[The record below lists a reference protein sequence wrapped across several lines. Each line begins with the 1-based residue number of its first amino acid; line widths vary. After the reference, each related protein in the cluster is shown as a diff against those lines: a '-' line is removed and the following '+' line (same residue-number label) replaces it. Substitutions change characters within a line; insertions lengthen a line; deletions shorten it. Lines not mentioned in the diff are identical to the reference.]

1 MVVRLTLKNNHK
13 KLNPLKC
20 RNRTMRKIKRNTL
33 IKSPHSKSQTHAKL
47 MKDAPTL
54 FKGSGAVVIVDEK
67 CGNIYV
73 HFNDEA
79 SHLSIHYLHN
89 NKKTNTCECWN
100 RVNSSNI
107 HYKIDKTMTS
117 NPIYISI
124 YKNSAG
130 KYTYN
135 PNKIIEAKHKKLLD
149 WTIKKL
155 NQL

>member
-1 MVVRLTLKNNHK
+1 MSKITLKNNHK

-20 RNRTMRKIKRNTL
+20 RNRTRGKGIHDKT
-33 IKSPHSKSQTHAKL
+33 HSKLHAKL
-47 MKDAPTL
+47 MKDAPSI
-54 FKGSGAVVIVDEK
+54 FKGSGAVVILDNK

-89 NKKTNTCECWN
+89 NRETNTCECWN

-155 NQL
+155 NKV